1 MADKFY
7 FSNFAQLLQKVF
19 GKLLE
24 LEMLQRPHVI
34 EVVLL

>member
-1 MADKFY
+1 MANKFY
-7 FSNFAQLLQKVF
+7 LTNFVQLLQKLF